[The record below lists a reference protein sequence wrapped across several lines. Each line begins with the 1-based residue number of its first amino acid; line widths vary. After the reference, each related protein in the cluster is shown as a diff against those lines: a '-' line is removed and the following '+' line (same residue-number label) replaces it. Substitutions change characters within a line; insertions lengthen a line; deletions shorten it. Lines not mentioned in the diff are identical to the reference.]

1 MRFSYVWLMTDAK
14 GVTQK
19 VFDNPGTAMDM
30 YPGYEF
36 RSVDEST
43 YISST
48 RSSSTRSSST
58 EVHMVLRRVPVIHT
72 GTLVQA
78 RAIKKRRKKQ
88 HS

>member
-1 MRFSYVWLMTDAK
+1 MKFSYVWLMTDAK
-14 GVTQK
+14 GITQK

-43 YISST
+43 YI
-48 RSSSTRSSST
+48 SST

>member
-1 MRFSYVWLMTDAK
+1 MKFSYVWLMTDAK
-14 GVTQK
+14 GITQK

-43 YISST
+43 YI
-48 RSSSTRSSST
+48 SSTRSSST